1 MMVEEEAQAIDNG
14 GGGSL
19 GSTCWQRRQP
29 RQYNRGGSS
38 VSTERGSPN
47 NISKRKAAQAVA

>member
-29 RQYNRGGSS
+29 RQYIMA
-38 VSTERGSPN
+38 EE
-47 NISKRKAAQAVA
+47 AAQAVQQRRQLS